1 MLKKYKNGDILSI
14 SVANG
19 KIALAQVVEKLR
31 GNVLLVVF
39 SELLNADES
48 CDVASLELGE
58 PIFLVETMDLR
69 IKDGAWPIVGN
80 RDIPKYVP
88 MPTYK
93 VWVEPPGEYR
103 IQDIHGDLG
112 VSISLE
118 QASRMK
124 FQKSFSPA
132 VIEAAIRGFHGLSP
146 WRETFD
152 ELTF

>member
-1 MLKKYKNGDILSI
+1 
-14 SVANG
+14 
-19 KIALAQVVEKLR
+19 
-31 GNVLLVVF
+31 
-39 SELLNADES
+39 
-48 CDVASLELGE
+48 
-58 PIFLVETMDLR
+58 
-69 IKDGAWPIVGN
+69 
-80 RDIPKYVP
+80 